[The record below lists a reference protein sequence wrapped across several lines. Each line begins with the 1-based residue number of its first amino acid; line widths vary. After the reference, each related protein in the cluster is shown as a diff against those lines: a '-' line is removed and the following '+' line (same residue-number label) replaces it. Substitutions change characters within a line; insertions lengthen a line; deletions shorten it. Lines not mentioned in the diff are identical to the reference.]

1 MRNCKALP
9 IVEPVQFTLRL
20 NKSAKKH
27 RQDEQGVASRCSP
40 VIQSLILTRSRF
52 GPRLS
57 ELLIYNEVPIMNLVP
72 VRFSDVAITREII
85 KSIYEEMWH
94 CINSGDWDKW
104 LEYYSQNCT
113 FLNSALDESVE
124 GKRSLSDLAKTFP
137 SVINTPDWFAI
148 DDQRLVVSW
157 RERPTGAAENLAYR
171 GVSSFYF
178 DSDGKISDYV
188 GTFNMLEV
196 AKAYS

>member
-1 MRNCKALP
+1 
-9 IVEPVQFTLRL
+9 
-20 NKSAKKH
+20 
-27 RQDEQGVASRCSP
+27 
-40 VIQSLILTRSRF
+40 
-52 GPRLS
+52 
-57 ELLIYNEVPIMNLVP
+57 MNLVP
-72 VRFSDVAITREII
+72 VRFSAVAITREFI

-113 FLNSALDESVE
+113 FLNSALDEPVE
-124 GKRSLSDLAKTFP
+124 GKSSLRDLAKTFP

-171 GVSSFYF
+171 GVSSFHF

-188 GTFNMLEV
+188 GTFNMLEA